1 MRWWRVENEL
11 RVYGKTFQLSD
22 RLAQIMRRLVGG
34 TAPAAIDRIRIGE
47 VRVRFAEGKVRAV
60 YTVESHDPS

>member
-1 MRWWRVENEL
+1 MVVENEL

-22 RLAQIMRRLVGG
+22 RLAQIMRRMVGG
-34 TAPAAIDRIRIGE
+34 GAADRIEKIRIGE
-47 VRVRFAEGKVRAV
+47 VRVRFADGRVKAV